1 MKSIHIVA
9 TAAVAALVGCAAPSS
24 SFQNA
29 NGQVFECSA
38 SGYGILGTPAALLSH
53 SECERKA
60 QEAGYRPVNAASVN
74 PTKRATNPTSI
85 KVDWPTGWA
94 ARDVT
99 EQQSKDGVVHFGLN
113 KTSDLG
119 AQISAISSDGIVDR
133 MAYASSR
140 RANQMGRLA
149 NAKGTEIVN
158 ITVNGLDALRF
169 EVTGNVPSGLAVTY
183 AVTIIPGKE
192 HIVYV
197 NTWTTTPNF
206 DPHRDELLSL
216 ATRVTGIQ

>member
-1 MKSIHIVA
+1 MKLYITTIAAASILA
-9 TAAVAALVGCAAPSS
+9 GCAAPSS

-29 NGQVFECSA
+29 NGQVYECSA
-38 SGYGILGTPAALLSH
+38 SGYGILGAPAALLSH

-74 PTKRATNPTSI
+74 QTKRASNPTSI
-85 KVDWPTGWA
+85 KVDWPSGWV
-94 ARDVT
+94 ARDIT

-119 AQISAISSDGIVDR
+119 AQISVISSDGIVDR

-149 NAKGTEIVN
+149 NAKGSEIVN
-158 ITVNGLDALRF
+158 TTVNGLDALRF
-169 EVTGNVPSGLAVTY
+169 EVTGNLPSGLAVTY

-206 DPHRDELLSL
+206 YPHRDELLRL
-216 ATRVTGIQ
+216 ASRVTGIQ